1 MSLTNNNTV
10 KVSIKET
17 SLFDIWSF
25 MLSLQQSTIKFGW
38 LFGWRLQWK
47 QYETLSAK

>member
-25 MLSLQQSTIKFGW
+25 MLSLQQSAIKFGW
-38 LFGWRLQWK
+38 LFGAEDCSESNMKR
-47 QYETLSAK
+47 